1 MASNTIDKAKEAAIA
16 RVEAAKAT
24 SVLTPYIVAIG
35 GMMHGLDG
43 IKAEAAQLRDNAK
56 ASGGKVYDRVKEAI
70 VAGCESDVHPAALA
84 QAFSDGL
91 LLQGVTPNTSRPYSG
106 TLKAAVTAYREGRI
120 SLETVRTKDMEGLRN
135 ACKTDE
141 AKRVAELRKKLAD
154 YARELSVSELSEVV
168 EMAGLWAEP
177 RIAAKT
183 AKKGAPAT
191 QPVATVEEVTE
202 AA

>member
-1 MASNTIDKAKEAAIA
+1 MAQNTIDKAKEAAIA

-43 IKAEAAQLRDNAK
+43 IKAEAAVLRDNAK
-56 ASGGKVYDRVKEAI
+56 ASGGKVYDKVREAI

-84 QAFSDGL
+84 QAFNDGL
-91 LLQGVTPNTSRPYSG
+91 LLQGVTPHTSRPYSG

-120 SLETVRTKDMEGLRN
+120 SLETVQTKDMEGLRN

-154 YARELSVSELSEVV
+154 YARELTVDELSEVV
-168 EMAGLWAEP
+168 EMAGMWAEP

-183 AKKGAPAT
+183 AKKGAPAA
-191 QPVATVEEVTE
+191 PAATVEEITE